1 VTILGPNGSG
11 KSTLL
16 RALLGIVPV
25 AEGRILRE
33 AGLRVG
39 YVPQKLTI
47 DRTMPIT
54 VRRFLSLPTRV
65 SDQAAE
71 EVLARVGMAG
81 HGADQMIALSGGQQ
95 QRVLLARA
103 LLGKPQLLML
113 DEPTSGLDQPGEAAF
128 YRLIEEVRAETGA
141 AVLMISHDLHV
152 VMAASDR
159 VICLNGHICCEGT
172 PRVVSTAP
180 EYRAL
185 FGLGT
190 QGALALYRH
199 EHDHDA
205 HEDGHPHHGHTT
217 TTTTTS
223 TSTTMLDDFLV
234 RAGLAAVGCRW
245 PRGRWG
251 PSSSGGGWPI
261 SAMRPP
267 MPPSLGVALA
277 LATDLPIGL
286 GTLTVAL
293 AMAVTVAG
301 LSARGWA
308 MDTTLGVLAHSA
320 LAFGLVAVSFFP
332 TVRTDLSSLPLRR
345 HPGRQP
351 CRTGAC
357 LAGLACRP
365 ALLAWRWQRLL
376 TATLSEDLAHAAG
389 INPDRER
396 LVLVLSR
403 WPWSW
408 PVALKIVGALL
419 IAAMLIIPAAAAR
432 GFARTPEAMAAPLNH
447 CSFRADF
454 CGQHHHEA

>member
-1 VTILGPNGSG
+1 VPELPGAGMSLIAAEHVCVRFAADEVLHDISLKIDPGEIVTILGPNGSG

-25 AEGRILRE
+25 AEGRILRK

-39 YVPQKLTI
+39 YVPQKLTV

-65 SDQAAE
+65 TDHAAAE
-71 EVLARVGMAG
+71 ALSRVGMAG
-81 HGADQMIALSGGQQ
+81 QEREQMTTLSGGQL

-199 EHDHDA
+199 EHDHD
-205 HEDGHPHHGHTT
+205 HEDGHPHHH
-217 TTTTTS
+217 
-223 TSTTMLDDFLV
+223 
-234 RAGLAAVGCRW
+234 
-245 PRGRWG
+245 
-251 PSSSGGGWPI
+251 
-261 SAMRPP
+261 
-267 MPPSLGVALA
+267 
-277 LATDLPIGL
+277 
-286 GTLTVAL
+286 
-293 AMAVTVAG
+293 
-301 LSARGWA
+301 
-308 MDTTLGVLAHSA
+308 H
-320 LAFGLVAVSFFP
+320 
-332 TVRTDLSSLPLRR
+332 
-345 HPGRQP
+345 
-351 CRTGAC
+351 
-357 LAGLACRP
+357 
-365 ALLAWRWQRLL
+365 
-376 TATLSEDLAHAAG
+376 
-389 INPDRER
+389 
-396 LVLVLSR
+396 
-403 WPWSW
+403 
-408 PVALKIVGALL
+408 
-419 IAAMLIIPAAAAR
+419 
-432 GFARTPEAMAAPLNH
+432 
-447 CSFRADF
+447 
-454 CGQHHHEA
+454 HHHEHDHA